1 MFSSLFMFECSSLVG
16 GSPLALDSFWL
27 GCCRE
32 WSRGLHHHA
41 IKQTLFFFLII
52 IIKANSYK
60 NLLRTIFSN
69 CNICYSNEYCCENQS
84 WRPST
89 TARNTMHAK
98 KMDFSSK
105 MHNIHIKSFWLAS
118 WMILQFFKG
127 MHILH
132 SVSKIAKKSRHLP
145 TCDTN
150 YQAKLS

>member
-1 MFSSLFMFECSSLVG
+1 MFECSSLVG

-41 IKQTLFFFLII
+41 IKQTLFFFFLII

-105 MHNIHIKSFWLAS
+105 MHNIHIKSFHGLLHEW
-118 WMILQFFKG
+118 FFNFLRACIYCIVFQK
-127 MHILH
+127 
-132 SVSKIAKKSRHLP
+132 SQKKSRHLP
-145 TCDTN
+145 TYDTN